1 MTKAAESRP
10 TVARNST
17 FQEHNALLDDPEGLR
32 RQMAADGFLFFR
44 GLLPAD
50 EIVALRRQIVQVC
63 DKYGWIAPGTELM
76 DGIADPSA
84 EGMEPFCGVGVPPDA
99 YGDVQRLE
107 SFHRLAHHPNLVA
120 MLALLFDETVLVHAL
135 KIARLMIPAKVN
147 APTPAHQDHI
157 FIQGTKTVYT
167 CWMPLGDCPRA
178 LGGLSVLRGS
188 HNLGILPVRAAE
200 GAGGRHVILND
211 VDQDWVETDFRAGDV
226 LVFHSLTVH
235 KSIPNLTQDRIR
247 LSVDFRY
254 QPPSLPIEKK
264 SLIPHCNVLPWEEIY
279 AGWQSTEL
287 QYYWRDY
294 ELDFQ
299 EYDASLLEVQPSK
312 DL

>member
-1 MTKAAESRP
+1 MNGTAEL
-10 TVARNST
+10 T
-17 FQEHNALLDDPEGLR
+17 QHNGLLDDPQALR

-44 GLLPAD
+44 GLAPAE
-50 EIVALRRQIVQVC
+50 EIKSLRGEILEIC
-63 DKYGWIAPGTELM
+63 DKHGWILPGTELM
-76 DGIADPSA
+76 EGIADPSA
-84 EGMEPFCGVGVPPDA
+84 EGMEPFCGVGVPPEA

-120 MLALLFDETVLVHAL
+120 MLGQLFDETVLVHAL
-135 KIARLMIPAKVN
+135 KIGRLMIPAKMN

-167 CWMPLGDCPRA
+167 CWMPLGDCPRE

-188 HNLGILPVRAAE
+188 HRLGILPVRAAE
-200 GAGGRHVILND
+200 GAGGRHVILD
-211 VDQDWVETDFRAGDV
+211 EVGEQDWFETDFKAGDV

-235 KSIPNLTQDRIR
+235 KSIPNLTENRIR

-264 SLIPHCNVLPWEEIY
+264 SITPHCNVLPWEEIY
-279 AGWQSTEL
+279 AGWKSKEL
-287 QYYWRDY
+287 QYYWRNYD
-294 ELDFQ
+294 LGFQ
-299 EYDASLLEVQPSK
+299 EFDTSFLEVAE
-312 DL
+312 D